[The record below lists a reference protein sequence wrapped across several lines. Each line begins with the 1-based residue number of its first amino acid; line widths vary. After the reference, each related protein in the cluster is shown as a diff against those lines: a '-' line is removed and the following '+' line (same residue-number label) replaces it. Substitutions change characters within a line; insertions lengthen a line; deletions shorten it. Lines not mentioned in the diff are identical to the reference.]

1 MAAVKENRKIL
12 QRALDIVL
20 ELASENALDPEDSSV
35 QNYKPLLE
43 EAKKQEQSIEIIRES
58 VSVIIEEMKTMEG
71 S

>member
-1 MAAVKENRKIL
+1 MATVKENRKIL

-35 QNYKPLLE
+35 QNYAPLLE